1 MKDKESKDHVLSV
14 RVTETDYA
22 SLSQIAVWNGESVQ
36 ETARKALEMLIEAH
50 LGQLNALKKD

>member
-1 MKDKESKDHVLSV
+1 MKDRESKEHVLSV
-14 RVTETDYA
+14 RVTNTDYER
-22 SLSQIAVWNGESVQ
+22 LCQIAVWNNESVQ